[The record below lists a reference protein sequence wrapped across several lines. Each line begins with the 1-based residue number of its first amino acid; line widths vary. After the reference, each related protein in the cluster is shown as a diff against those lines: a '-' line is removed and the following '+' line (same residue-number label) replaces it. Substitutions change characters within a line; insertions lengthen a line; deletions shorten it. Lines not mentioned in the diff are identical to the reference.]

1 MSNFY
6 RVIEDRIL
14 LNGEFSPVVQHYQGD
29 ETVTDPETGVEYTLT
44 ARDRALS
51 RYHEICSAAAR
62 SVIPYHAV
70 VLEMEDNTV
79 LESAY
84 WDRRQENTAE

>member
-29 ETVTDPETGVEYTLT
+29 ETVTDPETGTVYTLT
-44 ARDRALS
+44 AKDRALS

-70 VLEMEDNTV
+70 ILEMEDNTV
-79 LESAY
+79 LENAY

>member
-29 ETVTDPETGVEYTLT
+29 ETVTDPETG
-44 ARDRALS
+44 
-51 RYHEICSAAAR
+51 
-62 SVIPYHAV
+62 AV
-70 VLEMEDNTV
+70 
-79 LESAY
+79 
-84 WDRRQENTAE
+84 